1 VSKEQRLRQQLQWIT
16 ARHDSGAMSPA
27 VAATVKAIEV
37 EIGWLQH
44 AKGAVRQRATTIAN
58 RRHEVKA

>member
-1 VSKEQRLRQQLQWIT
+1 VSKEQRLRQQLEWIT

-27 VAATVKAIEV
+27 VAAAVKAIQI

-44 AKGAVRQRATTIAN
+44 AKT
-58 RRHEVKA
+58 EVHVLRDSKT

>member
-1 VSKEQRLRQQLQWIT
+1 MLRQQLEWIS

-27 VAATVKAIEV
+27 VAAAVKAIQI

-44 AKGAVRQRATTIAN
+44 AKGIVRRRATTIAN

>member
-1 VSKEQRLRQQLQWIT
+1 MSKEQRLRQQLEWIT

-27 VAATVKAIEV
+27 VVATVKAIQI

-44 AKGAVRQRATTIAN
+44 AETAN
-58 RRHEVKA
+58 LIPTLPRGRK